1 MTFNSE
7 EYAFNDITLVMLGR
21 PVSTL
26 RRIRYKV
33 MQEKENIYGK
43 GKKPIA
49 RGRGNVMFEGD
60 ITILHSDL
68 RALIASVGG
77 GENILSIRP
86 FDIVVNY
93 GPLVG
98 IQSTD
103 ILKYVEFTE
112 QEIDVKEGDKFTE
125 IPLPILIGDIQFNV

>member
-21 PVSTL
+21 PVITL
-26 RRIRYKV
+26 RRVRYKV
-33 MQEKENIYGK
+33 MQEKENIYAK
-43 GKKPIA
+43 GKLPIA
-49 RGRGNVMFEGD
+49 RGRGNLMFEGD
-60 ITILHSDL
+60 LTILHSDL
-68 RALIASVGG
+68 RALLNTVGG
-77 GENILSIRP
+77 GDNILSIKP

-98 IQSTD
+98 VQSTD
-103 ILKYVEFTE
+103 ILKYVEFLE
-112 QEIDVKEGDKFTE
+112 QEIDVKDGDKFTE